1 MEVITLEAKAREAGK
16 TQARIARQAE
26 EVPCV
31 LYGRGEEPCT
41 FQVPELAMRDL
52 IYTDKFHRVNV
63 IIDGTTYDCVLKDVD
78 FHPVTDRVIH
88 ADFYV
93 LHPNEKVNIKV
104 PVHFNGTARGVRNG
118 GVQQEFVHR
127 IAIRCLPK
135 DLPNY
140 LSIDVT
146 DMKIG
151 QSILVRDLDSE
162 GVELMAPADSTL
174 VSIRRPR
181 LVIVLDEDEDEEGAE
196 GAEGVEGAE
205 GAEGEEA
212 TDAAE

>member
-1 MEVITLEAKAREAGK
+1 M
-16 TQARIARQAE
+16 
-26 EVPCV
+26 
-31 LYGRGEEPCT
+31 
-41 FQVPELAMRDL
+41 
-52 IYTDKFHRVNV
+52 
-63 IIDGTTYDCVLKDVD
+63 
-78 FHPVTDRVIH
+78 
-88 ADFYV
+88 
-93 LHPNEKVNIKV
+93 LHPNEKVNINV

-196 GAEGVEGAE
+196 GC
-205 GAEGEEA
+205 
-212 TDAAE
+212 

>member
-1 MEVITLEAKAREAGK
+1 
-16 TQARIARQAE
+16 
-26 EVPCV
+26 
-31 LYGRGEEPCT
+31 
-41 FQVPELAMRDL
+41 
-52 IYTDKFHRVNV
+52 
-63 IIDGTTYDCVLKDVD
+63 
-78 FHPVTDRVIH
+78 
-88 ADFYV
+88 
-93 LHPNEKVNIKV
+93 
-104 PVHFNGTARGVRNG
+104 
-118 GVQQEFVHR
+118 
-127 IAIRCLPK
+127 
-135 DLPNY
+135 
-140 LSIDVT
+140 
-146 DMKIG
+146 MKIG